1 MASKPSIA
9 SAYVQIVPSTDGIS
23 GGIAN
28 ALGGTAVTNAAGKA
42 FSGALGAG
50 AVAAGAKMGAKLLPV
65 AAVAAV
71 GAEVGKVAK
80 KSLETGSEFDA
91 AMSNVYALMGNVNDG
106 AGLTA
111 DEMERLRERARDMGS
126 KTQYTAAQAAEA
138 MNYMAL
144 AGWRVDAIYE
154 RIPDVLRLAAAS
166 GMDLGRASDIVTDFM
181 AAFSHSAPSAT
192 HLVDTLAYA
201 QANSNQTT
209 EDFAQGF
216 KYSAALMNTF
226 GQDADTTAAIL
237 GRLADNAQKG
247 STGGMLLTAV
257 MTALY
262 KAMDKNGDINFG
274 GQIIHLAEATEDFN
288 PEAFAAR
295 VAVLNDEL
303 EAMDEG
309 SPEYLE
315 KVAEINRELASSG
328 GAFRNIIDVF
338 AEMQGILNAKGAH
351 PGSQA
356 YVSTMGF
363 FGNNTRSMR
372 GIAAILNGD
381 ISDMAAFRDEM
392 ANATGFAEKQMKTM
406 TDNLV
411 GDKKILASAFDELKI
426 SISDKLT
433 PASRMGTQWLTGL
446 VQAAAGIVRGTDP
459 AVNSIESLTSRFEG
473 LTDYDYEMIGRRI
486 EGMISK
492 LASPDIDDAD
502 RQEIASA
509 LQELYTSIS
518 GVEMNESGENIMAGI
533 AGGMTTYDMTG
544 DGETV
549 RGKILDAINTAM
561 NNAGWETTGAI
572 PPRGIGRGITNNKS
586 KMTTPAKQAI
596 DAVKTKAR
604 DEIGQD
610 GAKFNTFGADIAKGI
625 AQGVTDGESGLEEA
639 INKIIDDALAAARE
653 HAGVNSPSRLFA
665 EQLGRWIPMGVAEGV
680 IRYAYTATDAIDG
693 MMGALLPETPGT
705 NIRGARPA
713 GFTQNVTINSPR
725 ALSPLEVA
733 RQTRNATRRFV
744 EGISS

>member
-1 MASKPSIA
+1 MAKESIA
-9 SAYVQIVPSTDGIS
+9 SAYVQIIPSTKGIA
-23 GGIAN
+23 GGIEK
-28 ALGGTAVTNAAGKA
+28 ALGG
-42 FSGALGAG
+42 G
-50 AVAAGAKMGAKLLPV
+50 AVAGATSKAFDTAFGAGLIATGAKFGAKLFP
-65 AAVAAV
+65 AAAAAAAAATAV
-71 GAEVGKVAK
+71 NFGKE
-80 KSLETGSEFDA
+80 SLETGAEFDEQ
-91 AMSNVYALMGNVNDG
+91 MSYVYSLMSRLNEGT
-106 AGLTA
+106 GLTA
-111 DEMERLRERARDMGS
+111 EQMERLRERAREMGAG
-126 KTQYTAAQAAEA
+126 TIYTAAQSAEA
-138 MNYMAL
+138 MGYMAL
-144 AGWRVDAIYE
+144 AGWKVEQIYDGL
-154 RIPDVLRLAAAS
+154 PQVLQLAAAS
-166 GMDLGRASDIVTDFM
+166 GMDLGRASDIVTDYM
-181 AAFSHSAPSAT
+181 AAFSHTAPSAV
-192 HLVDTLAYA
+192 HLVDLLAYA
-201 QANSNQTT
+201 QAASNSTT
-209 EDFAQGF
+209 EGFAEAW
-216 KYSAALMNTF
+216 KYSAGLMNMF
-226 GQDADTTAAIL
+226 GQSADTTTAIL
-237 GRLADNAQKG
+237 ARLANQGHKS
-247 STGGMLLTAV
+247 STGGTELTAV

-288 PEAFAAR
+288 PEAFAQR
-295 VAVLNDEL
+295 IAVLNDEL
-303 EAMDEG
+303 AAMDEG

-328 GAFRNIIDVF
+328 GGFRNIIDVF
-338 AEMQGILNAKGAH
+338 AEMQGILNAKGAY

-356 YVSTMGF
+356 YVSAMGF
-363 FGNNTRSMR
+363 FGNNVRSMR
-372 GIAAILNGD
+372 GISAILNGD
-381 ISDMAAFRDEM
+381 VGEM
-392 ANATGFAEKQMKTM
+392 AEFEKALKSSAGFAEQQMKTM
-406 TDNLV
+406 TDNLA
-411 GDKKILASAFDELKI
+411 GDNKILASAFDELKI
-426 SISDKLT
+426 SISDRLT
-433 PASRMGTQWLTGL
+433 PAARTGTQWLTGL
-446 VQAAAGIVRGTDP
+446 VQGLAGIVRGADP
-459 AVNSIESLTSRFEG
+459 AANSIESLTNRFEG

-502 RQEIASA
+502 RKEIASA

-572 PPRGIGRGITNNKS
+572 PARGIGRGITNNKS

-653 HAGVNSPSRLFA
+653 HAGVNSPSTLFA

-680 IRYAYTATDAIDG
+680 SRYAYTATDAIDG

-725 ALSPLEVA
+725 ALTPLEVA

-744 EGISS
+744 EGIS